1 MRRTLRFIAVSTA
14 VTLAVLAMSV
24 PAQAKAVDSGT
35 FSGTDSGTACGSYAV
50 ETTFSGSFTVKD
62 ATPATDGQVFLFT
75 LQSEFTDVITNPE
88 TGAFLS
94 LSGNLLLKEIR
105 PRQLDGSV
113 YTLRTIEVHQ
123 FVLRDMDGKVVL
135 VGDVGLIEMTEVFD
149 TLGDSA
155 PGGVLL
161 EGPEIV
167 RVAGPHPAL
176 DDTFDPCLLFDE
188 LIG

>member
-1 MRRTLRFIAVSTA
+1 MRLILRSLAVSVA
-14 VTLAVLAMSV
+14 VTLAVLAMSA
-24 PAQAKAVDSGT
+24 PALAKVVDSGS
-35 FSGTDSGTACGSYAV
+35 FSGTDSGTECGKYAV
-50 ETTFSGSFTVKD
+50 ETAFSGSFTVKD

-75 LQSEFTDVITNPE
+75 LKSEFTDVITNPE
-88 TGAFLS
+88 TGAFLT
-94 LSGNLLLKEIR
+94 LSAHILLKEIR

-123 FVLRDMDGKVVL
+123 FVLRGMDGKVVL
-135 VGDVGLIEMTEVFD
+135 KDVGLIEMTEIFD

-167 RVAGPHPAL
+167 RVAGPHPVL
-176 DDTFDPCLLFDE
+176 EGTVDPCQLFDE

>member
-1 MRRTLRFIAVSTA
+1 MRRTLRSIAVSAA

-24 PAQAKAVDSGT
+24 PVQAKVVDSGS

-62 ATPATDGQVFLFT
+62 ATPATDGQFFKFT
-75 LQSEFTDVITNPE
+75 LQLEFTDVITNPD
-88 TGAFLS
+88 TGAFLTF
-94 LSGNLLLKEIR
+94 SGHLLLKEIR

-113 YTLRTIEVHQ
+113 YTARTIEVGQ
-123 FVLRDMDGKVVL
+123 FVFRDMAGKVVL
-135 VGDVGLIEMTEVFD
+135 RDVGLIELTEIFD

-161 EGPEIV
+161 EGPEVV
-167 RVAGPHPAL
+167 RVVGPHPSFEE
-176 DDTFDPCLLFDE
+176 TFDFCLLLDE

>member
-1 MRRTLRFIAVSTA
+1 MRRSLRSIAVSAA
-14 VTLAVLAMSV
+14 VTLAVLAMSA
-24 PAQAKAVDSGT
+24 PAQAKVVDSGS
-35 FSGTDSGTACGSYAV
+35 FSGTDSGVVCGSYVV

-62 ATPATDGQVFLFT
+62 ATPATDGQFFPFT
-75 LQSEFTDVITNPE
+75 LKLEFTDVITNPE
-88 TGAFLS
+88 TGAFVT
-94 LSGNLLLKEIR
+94 LSGHFLLKEIR
-105 PRQLDGSV
+105 PRQLDGSI
-113 YTLRTIEVHQ
+113 YTVRTIEVGQ

-135 VGDVGLIEMTEVFD
+135 KDVGLIETIEIFD

-161 EGPEIV
+161 EGPDII

-176 DDTFDPCLLFDE
+176 EDTFDPCPLFDE

>member
-1 MRRTLRFIAVSTA
+1 MRRTLRSIAVSAA
-14 VTLAVLAMSV
+14 VTLAVLGPSA
-24 PAQAKAVDSGT
+24 PAQAKVIDSGT
-35 FSGTDSGTACGSYAV
+35 FSGTDSGTACGSYV
-50 ETTFSGSFTVKD
+50 FETMFSGSFTVKD
-62 ATPATDGQVFLFT
+62 ATPATDGQFFAFT
-75 LQSEFTDVITNPE
+75 MKFEFTDVITNPE
-88 TGAFLS
+88 TGEFLT

-113 YTLRTIEVHQ
+113 YTLRTIEVGQ

-135 VGDVGLIEMTEVFD
+135 KDVGLIEFAEIFD

-155 PGGVLL
+155 PGGVVL

-176 DDTFDPCLLFDE
+176 GETFDPCLLFDE

>member
-1 MRRTLRFIAVSTA
+1 MRRTLRSIAVSAA
-14 VTLAVLAMSV
+14 VTLAVLAMLA
-24 PAQAKAVDSGT
+24 PAQAKVVESGS
-35 FSGTDSGTACGSYAV
+35 FSGTDSGTLCGSYAV

-62 ATPATDGQVFLFT
+62 ATPATDGQFFAFT
-75 LQSEFTDVITNPE
+75 LKFEFTDVITNPE
-88 TGAFLS
+88 TGAFLT
-94 LSGNLLLKEIR
+94 LSGHLLLKEIR

-113 YTLRTIEVHQ
+113 YTVRTIEVGQ

-135 VGDVGLIEMTEVFD
+135 KDVGLIEMTEVFD

-161 EGPEIV
+161 EGPDIV
-167 RVAGPHPAL
+167 RVAGPHPAF
-176 DDTFDPCLLFDE
+176 DDTFDFCLLVDQ